1 MFKREMALGC
11 LKDIQKALALI
22 EERSAIVTHVND
34 FLCSPEGMLRLDAL
48 CMNLIALGESVK
60 NLDKITNG
68 ELLTLYPETYWK
80 GIMRIRDK
88 IAHHYFDID
97 AEIVLATLKKD
108 ISPLSRTIDRIIKDL
123 KENTNE
129 SEMHEKKALIV

>member
-108 ISPLSRTIDRIIKDL
+108 ISPLSKTINRIIQDL
-123 KENTNE
+123 EENN
-129 SEMHEKKALIV
+129 AGI

>member
-108 ISPLSRTIDRIIKDL
+108 ISPLSKTIDRIIKDL
-123 KENTNE
+123 KEHNNE
-129 SEMHEKKALIV
+129 S

>member
-108 ISPLSRTIDRIIKDL
+108 ISPLSRTIDRITKDL
-123 KENTNE
+123 KENNNE
-129 SEMHEKKALIV
+129 S

>member
-108 ISPLSRTIDRIIKDL
+108 ISPLSKTIDRIIKNL
-123 KENTNE
+123 KENNNE
-129 SEMHEKKALIV
+129 S

>member
-80 GIMRIRDK
+80 GIMRIRDQ

-123 KENTNE
+123 KENNNE
-129 SEMHEKKALIV
+129 S

>member
-1 MFKREMALGC
+1 MFKSEMALGC

-108 ISPLSRTIDRIIKDL
+108 ISPLSKTIDRIIKDL
-123 KENTNE
+123 KEDNNE
-129 SEMHEKKALIV
+129 L

>member
-1 MFKREMALGC
+1 MFKRELALGC
-11 LKDIQKALALI
+11 LKDIQKALTLM

-123 KENTNE
+123 KEDNNE
-129 SEMHEKKALIV
+129 L

>member
-1 MFKREMALGC
+1 MFKSVMALGC

-123 KENTNE
+123 KENNNE
-129 SEMHEKKALIV
+129 S

>member
-1 MFKREMALGC
+1 MYRRDLALNC
-11 LKDIQKALALI
+11 LKDIKKALTLI
-22 EERSAIVTHVND
+22 VDRSFVVTHVND

-68 ELLTLYPETYWK
+68 ELLTLYPEIYWK

-97 AEIVLATLKKD
+97 AEIVFATLKKD
-108 ISPLSRTIDRIIKDL
+108 IAPLSIVIDRIIQDL
-123 KENTNE
+123 KDDGV
-129 SEMHEKKALIV
+129 L

>member
-1 MFKREMALGC
+1 MALGC
-11 LKDIQKALALI
+11 LKDIQKALTLI
-22 EERSAIVTHVND
+22 EERSAIVNHVND

-68 ELLTLYPETYWK
+68 ELLSLYPETYWK

-108 ISPLSRTIDRIIKDL
+108 ISPLSKTIDRIIQDL
-123 KENTNE
+123 KEDNNE
-129 SEMHEKKALIV
+129 L

>member
-22 EERSAIVTHVND
+22 EERSAMVTHVND

-123 KENTNE
+123 KENNNE
-129 SEMHEKKALIV
+129 S

>member
-68 ELLTLYPETYWK
+68 ELLALYPETYWK

-108 ISPLSRTIDRIIKDL
+108 ISPLSRTIDRIIKCL
-123 KENTNE
+123 KENNNE
-129 SEMHEKKALIV
+129 S

>member
-80 GIMRIRDK
+80 GIVMISDK

-123 KENTNE
+123 KENNNE
-129 SEMHEKKALIV
+129 S

>member
-68 ELLTLYPETYWK
+68 ELLTLYPESYWK

-123 KENTNE
+123 KENNNE
-129 SEMHEKKALIV
+129 A

>member
-108 ISPLSRTIDRIIKDL
+108 ISPLSKTINRIIQDL
-123 KENTNE
+123 EEDN
-129 SEMHEKKALIV
+129 AGI

>member
-60 NLDKITNG
+60 NLDKITK
-68 ELLTLYPETYWK
+68 ELEKSIKTANDN
-80 GIMRIRDK
+80 MK
-88 IAHHYFDID
+88 IIID
-97 AEIVLATLKKD
+97 AAKEED
-108 ISPLSRTIDRIIKDL
+108 ISNLNKVFNQIMKITGNTMKIYSEFDSFMASTIPVIREFL
-123 KENTNE
+123 KAKNY
-129 SEMHEKKALIV
+129 I

>member
-108 ISPLSRTIDRIIKDL
+108 ISPLSKTIDRIIKEL
-123 KENTNE
+123 KEDNNE
-129 SEMHEKKALIV
+129 V

>member
-1 MFKREMALGC
+1 MFKKEMALGC
-11 LKDIQKALALI
+11 LKDIQKALTLI

-68 ELLTLYPETYWK
+68 ELLSLYPETYWK

-108 ISPLSRTIDRIIKDL
+108 ISPLSKTIDRIIQDL
-123 KENTNE
+123 KEDNNE
-129 SEMHEKKALIV
+129 L

>member
-22 EERSAIVTHVND
+22 EARSAIVTHVND

-123 KENTNE
+123 KENNNE
-129 SEMHEKKALIV
+129 S

>member
-11 LKDIQKALALI
+11 LKDIQKALTLM

-108 ISPLSRTIDRIIKDL
+108 ISPLSKTINRIIQDL
-123 KENTNE
+123 EEDNDG
-129 SEMHEKKALIV
+129 I

>member
-22 EERSAIVTHVND
+22 EERSAIVTHLND

-123 KENTNE
+123 KENNNE
-129 SEMHEKKALIV
+129 S

>member
-1 MFKREMALGC
+1 MFKKEMALGC
-11 LKDIQKALALI
+11 LKDIQKALTLI
-22 EERSAIVTHVND
+22 EERSAIVNHVND

-68 ELLTLYPETYWK
+68 ELLSLYPETYWK

-108 ISPLSRTIDRIIKDL
+108 ISPLSKTIDRIIQDL
-123 KENTNE
+123 KEDNNE
-129 SEMHEKKALIV
+129 L

>member
-11 LKDIQKALALI
+11 LKDIQKALTLI
-22 EERSAIVTHVND
+22 EERSAIVNHVND

-108 ISPLSRTIDRIIKDL
+108 ISPLSKTIDRIIKDL
-123 KENTNE
+123 KENNNE
-129 SEMHEKKALIV
+129 S

>member
-60 NLDKITNG
+60 NLDKMTNG
-68 ELLTLYPETYWK
+68 ELLALYPEVYWK

-97 AEIVLATLKKD
+97 EEIVLATLKKD
-108 ISPLSRTIDRIIKDL
+108 ISPLSRTINRIIQDL
-123 KENTNE
+123 EEDNDG
-129 SEMHEKKALIV
+129 I

>member
-1 MFKREMALGC
+1 MFKRELALGC
-11 LKDIQKALALI
+11 LKDIQKALTLMD
-22 EERSAIVTHVND
+22 ERYAIVTHVND

-60 NLDKITNG
+60 NLDKMTNG
-68 ELLTLYPETYWK
+68 ELLALYPEVYWK

-123 KENTNE
+123 KEDNNE
-129 SEMHEKKALIV
+129 L

>member
-108 ISPLSRTIDRIIKDL
+108 ISPLSRTIDRFIKDL
-123 KENTNE
+123 KENNNE
-129 SEMHEKKALIV
+129 S

>member
-123 KENTNE
+123 KENNNE
-129 SEMHEKKALIV
+129 L

>member
-68 ELLTLYPETYWK
+68 ELLTLYP
-80 GIMRIRDK
+80 
-88 IAHHYFDID
+88 
-97 AEIVLATLKKD
+97 
-108 ISPLSRTIDRIIKDL
+108 
-123 KENTNE
+123 
-129 SEMHEKKALIV
+129 

>member
-1 MFKREMALGC
+1 MFKKEMALGC
-11 LKDIQKALALI
+11 LKDIQKALTLI
-22 EERSAIVTHVND
+22 EERSAIVNHVND

-68 ELLTLYPETYWK
+68 ELLSLYPETYWK

-108 ISPLSRTIDRIIKDL
+108 ISTLSKTIDRIIQDL
-123 KENTNE
+123 KEDNNE
-129 SEMHEKKALIV
+129 L

>member
-123 KENTNE
+123 KENNNK
-129 SEMHEKKALIV
+129 S

>member
-1 MFKREMALGC
+1 MIKRVMALGC

-123 KENTNE
+123 KENNNE
-129 SEMHEKKALIV
+129 S

>member
-1 MFKREMALGC
+1 MALGC

-108 ISPLSRTIDRIIKDL
+108 ISPLSKTIDRIIKDL
-123 KENTNE
+123 KENNNE
-129 SEMHEKKALIV
+129 S

>member
-48 CMNLIALGESVK
+48 CMNLIAIGESVK

-123 KENTNE
+123 KENNNE
-129 SEMHEKKALIV
+129 S

>member
-88 IAHHYFDID
+88 FAHHYFDID

-108 ISPLSRTIDRIIKDL
+108 ISPLSRTINRIIQDL
-123 KENTNE
+123 EEDNDG
-129 SEMHEKKALIV
+129 I

>member
-1 MFKREMALGC
+1 MALGC

-123 KENTNE
+123 KENNNE
-129 SEMHEKKALIV
+129 S

>member
-1 MFKREMALGC
+1 MYRKKLVLSC
-11 LKDIQKALALI
+11 LKDIHKALRLI

-123 KENTNE
+123 KENNNE
-129 SEMHEKKALIV
+129 S

>member
-48 CMNLIALGESVK
+48 CMNLIALGESLK

-123 KENTNE
+123 KENNNE
-129 SEMHEKKALIV
+129 S

>member
-108 ISPLSRTIDRIIKDL
+108 ISPLSKTIDRIIKDL
-123 KENTNE
+123 KEDNNE
-129 SEMHEKKALIV
+129 S